1 MTIKRL
7 TKEDIRNTAGVL
19 NPIGHVIIA
28 FPDEAVTADA
38 VKALHEAGF
47 GDDDVLAYS
56 AAEATPRLRERVHT
70 ASQASTFGY
79 ELTLMKRYLAY
90 AEEGA
95 GWVVVYAPSDE
106 SVEPRH
112 VSRLW
117 SSSLEITHVAGSS
130 TAGPGRA
137 SPSVQS
143 ASDSWPAGVWLNDT

>member
-7 TKEDIRNTAGVL
+7 TKEEIRNTAGVL

-28 FPDEAVTADA
+28 FPDDTVTADA

-47 GDDDVLAYS
+47 GVDDVLAYS

-79 ELTLMKRYLAY
+79 EITLMRRYLAY

-106 SVEPRH
+106 SVERAIAVAKRFNARCAVRYH
-112 VSRLW
+112 RL
-117 SSSLEITHVAGSS
+117 
-130 TAGPGRA
+130 A
-137 SPSVQS
+137 SE
-143 ASDSWPAGVWLNDT
+143 DLI